1 MRIILKF
8 ASTKRDYMTYNTE
21 KRERILKLFASS
33 ENLTYTAE
41 EVSSLILED
50 GKGKSTVYRLLSKL
64 EAEGI
69 LRKISNDKTGV
80 FEYQYVKCGKC
91 AEHFHLKCKSCG
103 RLIHL
108 DEKTSKLLEAKIRLE
123 ESFEIDLGALIYG
136 KCRNCAMG
144 GVKI

>member
-1 MRIILKF
+1 
-8 ASTKRDYMTYNTE
+8 MTYNTE

-50 GKGKSTVYRLLSKL
+50 GRGKSTVYRLLSKL

-69 LRKISNDKTGV
+69 LRKISNDETGI
-80 FEYQYVKCGKC
+80 FEYQYINRGKC

-103 RLIHL
+103 KLIHL
-108 DEKTSKLLEAKIRLE
+108 DEKTSKLLESRIKLE

-136 KCRNCAMG
+136 KCVNCAMG